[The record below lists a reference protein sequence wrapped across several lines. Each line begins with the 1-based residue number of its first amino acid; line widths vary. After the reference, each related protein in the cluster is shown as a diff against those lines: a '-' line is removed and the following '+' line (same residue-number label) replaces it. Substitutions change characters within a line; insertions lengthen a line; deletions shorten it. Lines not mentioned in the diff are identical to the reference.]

1 MFYYQ
6 TGSWVR
12 INLVLST
19 NHLSF
24 GYESSHIGYE
34 SSAATK
40 SPWVRNVQVPTSVCM
55 VETSS
60 TKGEKGNCKMN
71 RPQNFMNQYNA

>member
-12 INLVLST
+12 INLVLGM

-24 GYESSHIGYE
+24 GYESSGYE
-34 SSAATK
+34 
-40 SPWVRNVQVPTSVCM
+40 TSDKQPYGY
-55 VETSS
+55 ETSFG
-60 TKGEKGNCKMN
+60 TKLLDTI
-71 RPQNFMNQYNA
+71 RH